1 MCARGCVAQRSR
13 FYSHTQETF
22 DVVFSLTVDAF
33 KVLEQVVDLNSL
45 NFVITYS
52 SKDDKDKKGKKDGD
66 KSKASGDA
74 DAEMKD
80 AEPEEEDVLDEAER
94 LRGREGGEVLEG
106 LEDDERAERV
116 PDEGDW
122 AGSEDTLCEERA

>member
-1 MCARGCVAQRSR
+1 MHTVNVPSSWLEIFQGTYRGCVAQRSR

-52 SKDDKDKKGKKDGD
+52 STSGVFGD
-66 KSKASGDA
+66 PGIISYAA
-74 DAEMKD
+74 
-80 AEPEEEDVLDEAER
+80 
-94 LRGREGGEVLEG
+94 
-106 LEDDERAERV
+106 
-116 PDEGDW
+116 
-122 AGSEDTLCEERA
+122 